1 MNIKMP
7 EHIAIILDG
16 NRRWAKQR
24 NMPSILGHKEG
35 VKNLEEMVRFLDKQ
49 GLKYLTVYAFSTE
62 NFKRSKEEVTYLMKI
77 FNVYMDKIIKKDDFN
92 IKINI
97 LGTKDGLSKDLI
109 NKIEKVEEKT
119 KNNTGLI
126 FNIAFNYGGRHE
138 IIDAVNKILED
149 GNIKSIT
156 EEEFSKF
163 LYTKDMKDPDLL
175 IRTSGEKRL
184 SNFLLWQLAYTEFYF
199 SKKMWPEFKKE
210 DMIEAIIE
218 YNNRNR
224 RYGGN

>member
-1 MNIKMP
+1 MDIKMP

-97 LGTKDGLSKDLI
+97 IGTKDGLSKDLI

-138 IIDAVNKILED
+138 IIDAVNKILEY
-149 GNIKSIT
+149 GNIKNIT

>member
-97 LGTKDGLSKDLI
+97 IGTKDGLSKDLI

>member
-97 LGTKDGLSKDLI
+97 IGTKDGLSKDLI

-210 DMIEAIIE
+210 DIIEAIIE

>member
-1 MNIKMP
+1 MDIKMP

-97 LGTKDGLSKDLI
+97 IGTKDGLSKELI

-138 IIDAVNKILED
+138 IIDAVNKILEY
-149 GNIKSIT
+149 GNIKNIT

>member
-1 MNIKMP
+1 
-7 EHIAIILDG
+7 
-16 NRRWAKQR
+16 
-24 NMPSILGHKEG
+24 
-35 VKNLEEMVRFLDKQ
+35 
-49 GLKYLTVYAFSTE
+49 
-62 NFKRSKEEVTYLMKI
+62 
-77 FNVYMDKIIKKDDFN
+77 MDKIIKKDDFN

-97 LGTKDGLSKDLI
+97 IGTKDGLSKDLI